1 MKNVLNIIFIITLS
15 LQLNAQVE
23 IGYSYL
29 RDDTINRYYIKQVQN
44 DATPVDVKII
54 ENQVSRYDV
63 TISQMFDSRSE
74 PFEAVFRSTKGSVIV
89 TYDNSGEILS
99 SLEKFKDVILPESI
113 KRYVLKKY
121 PNWSLLNDT
130 YFVSYKKGE
139 NIKKSYKIKIGKD
152 NLKKNLK
159 LDVSGNIFIFNVGK

>member
-1 MKNVLNIIFIITLS
+1 MKNILSIIFIITLR

-23 IGYSYL
+23 IEPSYQW
-29 RDDTINRYYIKQVQN
+29 DNAINSNYLEMVQ
-44 DATPVDVKII
+44 DETTPEDVKII
-54 ENQVSRYDV
+54 EDQVFRYDV
-63 TISQMFDSRSE
+63 TISKMFDGRSE
-74 PFEAVFRSTKGSVIV
+74 PFKAVFRSTKGSIIV
-89 TYDNSGEILS
+89 TYDKRGEVLS

-113 KRYVLKKY
+113 KHYVLKKY

-130 YFVSYKKGE
+130 YYVSYIRGK

-159 LDVSGNIFIFNVGK
+159 LDVSGNIVAFNINK